1 MRIPVTIIQ
10 MHHQTLHG
18 QRGTSV
24 KVLLHTSVL
33 LRFHQVDKKPH
44 TKKKREGQPKDA
56 EK

>member
-1 MRIPVTIIQ
+1 MTIIQ